1 MEDIILRVVLSFSFT
16 DIELI
21 KKFQDQIKP
30 RERSTLIQFFI
41 KQFLEKNDSS
51 VTSKSSNTKNI
62 QLPKKVVS

>member
-21 KKFQDQIKP
+21 KKFQDQTKP

-62 QLPKKVVS
+62 QSAKKEVS

>member
-62 QLPKKVVS
+62 QSAKKEVS